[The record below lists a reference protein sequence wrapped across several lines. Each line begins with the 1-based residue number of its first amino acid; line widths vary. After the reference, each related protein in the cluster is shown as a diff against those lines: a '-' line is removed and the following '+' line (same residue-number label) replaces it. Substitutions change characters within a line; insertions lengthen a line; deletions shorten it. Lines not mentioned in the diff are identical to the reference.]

1 MACKLTQVT
10 GTTVTFGTLS
20 ATLNVT
26 GIDFGGFSREAL
38 DDTVIGDNYMKF
50 CPSTLIDNG
59 ELTLSV
65 NADPDHG
72 ILIAPTDVE
81 EAITV
86 TFPLPAGQV
95 TAANFAFNGFITEAN
110 LAGDQG
116 DKYEGDVTIRIS
128 GAITV
133 TASA

>member
-10 GTTVTFGTLS
+10 GTTVTFATLS

-26 GIDFGGFSREAL
+26 GVDFGGFSREAL

-50 CPSTLIDNG
+50 CPSSLIDNG

-65 NADPDHG
+65 TADPDHG
-72 ILIAPTDVE
+72 ILMAPTDVE
-81 EAITV
+81 ELITV
-86 TFPLPAGQV
+86 TFPVPAGSS
-95 TAANFAFNGFITEAN
+95 TGASFAFQGFITEAN
-110 LAGDQG
+110 LSGDQG

-128 GAITV
+128 GEITV
-133 TASA
+133 TAAA